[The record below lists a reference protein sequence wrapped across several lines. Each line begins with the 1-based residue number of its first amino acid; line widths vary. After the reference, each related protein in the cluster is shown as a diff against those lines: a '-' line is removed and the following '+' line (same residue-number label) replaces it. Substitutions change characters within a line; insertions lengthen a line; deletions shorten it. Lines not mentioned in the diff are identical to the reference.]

1 MRKLTALVLVLL
13 LTVALSA
20 CQAQENNKAA
30 NALPRFGQSGDLQN
44 AADKTTGADT
54 VSAAVTGGDTVKT
67 DATTTDPAPSTTP
80 ELITRDR
87 AIELALNEVGLERS
101 QVFDLEAE
109 LDRER
114 VGVLWEVDFDTLQ
127 YEYSYDINAYD
138 GTVVKTDRE
147 RND

>member
-1 MRKLTALVLVLL
+1 MRKSIALTLALL
-13 LTVALSA
+13 LLVALSA

-30 NALPRFGQSGDLQN
+30 ALPRLVQNDAAATQN
-44 AADKTTGADT
+44 AADKTPADGAAANTDT
-54 VSAAVTGGDTVKT
+54 A
-67 DATTTDPAPSTTP
+67 P
-80 ELITRDR
+80 ELIERDQ
-87 AIELALNEVGLERS
+87 AILIALEKAGLEKS
-101 QVFDLEAE
+101 DVFDLEAE

-114 VGVLWEVDFDTLQ
+114 NGVLWEVDFDTLQ

>member
-54 VSAAVTGGDTVKT
+54 VSTAGGDTVKT

-87 AIELALNEVGLERS
+87 AIELALNEADCKTCSVNRNINISEKIRQTSDMVLVAVGDENT
-101 QVFDLEAE
+101 
-109 LDRER
+109 LD
-114 VGVLWEVDFDTLQ
+114 F
-127 YEYSYDINAYD
+127 
-138 GTVVKTDRE
+138 
-147 RND
+147 

>member
-54 VSAAVTGGDTVKT
+54 VSTAGGDTVKT

-80 ELITRDR
+80 ELMTRDR
-87 AIELALNEVGLERS
+87 AIELALNEAGLERS
-101 QVFDLEAE
+101 QVLDLEAE

>member
-54 VSAAVTGGDTVKT
+54 VSTAGGDTAT
-67 DATTTDPAPSTTP
+67 SDATTTDPAPSTTP

-87 AIELALNEVGLERS
+87 AIELALNEAGLERS

>member
-30 NALPRFGQSGDLQN
+30 NALPRLSQN
-44 AADKTTGADT
+44 GTAQKASDQTAGADT
-54 VSAAVTGGDTVKT
+54 VSTAGGDTVKT
-67 DATTTDPAPSTTP
+67 DAATDSAPSTAP
-80 ELITRDR
+80 ELISRDR
-87 AIELALNEVGLERS
+87 AIEIALLQAGLERS

-114 VGVLWEVDFDTLQ
+114 GGVLWEVDFDTLQ

>member
-30 NALPRFGQSGDLQN
+30 KALPRLSQN
-44 AADKTTGADT
+44 GTAQKASDQTTGADT
-54 VSAAVTGGDTVKT
+54 VSTAGGDTVKT

-87 AIELALNEVGLERS
+87 AIELALNEAGLERS